1 MADARSGDREWPL
14 DARRRRETPTR
25 TREGT
30 RRAFFV
36 ARSDAMMTSGSTTA
50 SSTSFPSS
58 SFPSSSPAGAAR
70 GAATRR
76 VMRTPRRDARARATP
91 RRRSGDDHKEE
102 ENKKKKY
109 PPYGGGSYAY
119 DPSRC
124 DDGSMASFADAIR
137 DPALRRRAVGLEER
151 LRDCVLTE
159 NFLAAA
165 RVRDELVAVRRRDPR
180 ARCEDDLR
188 EALLR
193 EDYRRAAALRAALEE
208 MERDAA
214 VEAATPCESERTT
227 RGVRVRARS
236 RFVADRSAPEE
247 ERWFFQYVVT
257 ITNVS
262 AEGTVKLLSRS
273 WLIVDD
279 EGRAEAVRG
288 AGVVGKQPSIRRGE
302 TFEYASSTPLK
313 TCRGTMEGFYRFVA
327 IGPREEARERASGGA
342 VDLTREDDVDA
353 FNVEIGVFGLSE
365 NAVF

>member
-1 MADARSGDREWPL
+1 MMTMMTMRAAGDAMAMT
-14 DARRRRETPTR
+14 RRR
-25 TREGT
+25 
-30 RRAFFV
+30 
-36 ARSDAMMTSGSTTA
+36 A
-50 SSTSFPSS
+50 SSSSS
-58 SFPSSSPAGAAR
+58 SFPTTTNTNAVTTR
-70 GAATRR
+70 ETTRR
-76 VMRTPRRDARARATP
+76 ARVVWTSGRRRRSSIFSTRATP
-91 RRRSGDDHKEE
+91 RRRSDDHKGEE
-102 ENKKKKY
+102 EDYNYAKRNDGGDSA
-109 PPYGGGSYAY
+109 PPDVDRSHSYELFDPVKSQRLYG
-119 DPSRC
+119 
-124 DDGSMASFADAIR
+124 DGSMVSFVDAIR
-137 DPALRRRAVGLEER
+137 DPALRRRAMGLEER
-151 LRDCVLTE
+151 LRDCVTTE
-159 NFLAAA
+159 NFLGAA
-165 RVRDELVAVRRRDPR
+165 RARDELIAVRRRDPR

-188 EALLR
+188 EALMC
-193 EDYRRAAALRAALEE
+193 EDYRRAATMRAALEE
-208 MERDAA
+208 MDRDDA

-227 RGVRVRARS
+227 RGVRVRVRS

-327 IGPREEARERASGGA
+327 LEPREEARERAEGGR
-342 VDLTREDDVDA
+342 VDLSREDDVDA
-353 FNVEIGVFGLSE
+353 FNVEIGIFGLSK

>member
-1 MADARSGDREWPL
+1 MP
-14 DARRRRETPTR
+14 RRRP
-25 TREGT
+25 
-30 RRAFFV
+30 
-36 ARSDAMMTSGSTTA
+36 STT
-50 SSTSFPSS
+50 T
-58 SFPSSSPAGAAR
+58 
-70 GAATRR
+70 
-76 VMRTPRRDARARATP
+76 RATP
-91 RRRSGDDHKEE
+91 RRRSDDHKEGEE

-109 PPYGGGSYAY
+109 PPYSSGSYY
-119 DPSRC
+119 DPSHAGV
-124 DDGSMASFADAIR
+124 DGSASFVDAIR
-137 DPALRRRAVGLEER
+137 DPALRRRAMGLEER
-151 LRDCVLTE
+151 LRDCVATQ
-159 NFLAAA
+159 NFLGAAS
-165 RVRDELVAVRRRDPR
+165 VRDELVAVRRRDPR

-188 EALLR
+188 DALMR
-193 EDYRRAAALRAALEE
+193 EDYRRATTLRAALEE
-208 MERDAA
+208 MDRDAA
-214 VEAATPCESERTT
+214 IDSATPCESERVT

-288 AGVVGKQPSIRRGE
+288 AGVVGKQPSIRKGE

-327 IGPREEARERASGGA
+327 LGPREEARERASGVA